1 MAQVFLS
8 YARRDLPTLQPLL
21 QDLVAHGITVWR
33 DQDSLYGGQH
43 WPKAIGE
50 AIAAHDVLLLTW
62 SHEAAASHFVE
73 FEWNTALA
81 LQKSILPCLL
91 DQTPLPPALSAIN
104 GIDARLPHEA
114 LPKILHALQ
123 QQATPSKAEQS
134 ARVIAT
140 LERITTT
147 DPAEVVQNAKAMF
160 MQQGWHVQGNIYQ
173 AAGDI
178 HVTLAPQPVSTARS
192 WLEKWQTWVVFLA
205 ALLSL
210 ITVALDLPTRI
221 RETFTN
227 PSATTEV
234 LQTVS
239 GMIADE
245 RQEPL
250 ADVEVYVP
258 EFPNLNAYTDSHGV
272 FTLQVRAMPQRP
284 VKLVARKGGYI
295 TYRAD
300 ATLGNTSFN
309 FTMQREK

>member
-1 MAQVFLS
+1 MAKVFLS

-21 QDLVAHGITVWR
+21 HDLGAHGITVWR
-33 DQDSLYGGQH
+33 DQDNLYGGQH

-50 AIAAHDVLLLTW
+50 AIAAHDVLLLVW
-62 SHEAAASHFVE
+62 SQTAAASHFVE

-114 LPKILHALQ
+114 LPKILQALQ
-123 QQATPSKAEQS
+123 QPVMPAKAEQS

-140 LERITTT
+140 LGRITAT
-147 DPAEVVQNAKAMF
+147 DPAEVVRTAKAMF
-160 MQQGWHVQGNIYQ
+160 MQQGWHVQGNVYQ

-178 HVTLAPQPVSTARS
+178 HVTLAHPPTRS
-192 WLEKWQTWVVFLA
+192 WVEKWQTWVVFLA

-210 ITVALDLPTRI
+210 MTVVLDLPTRI
-221 RETFTN
+221 REIFT
-227 PSATTEV
+227 STSETTAV

-239 GMIADE
+239 GMIVDE

-250 ADVEVYVP
+250 ADVEVFVP
-258 EFPNLNAYTDSHGV
+258 EFNLTSSADRHGV
-272 FTLQVRAMPQRP
+272 FILQVRAMPQRS
-284 VKLVARKGGYI
+284 VKLVARKGGYV
-295 TYRAD
+295 TYTAY

-309 FTMQREK
+309 FTMRREK

>member
-1 MAQVFLS
+1 MVQVFLS
-8 YARRDLPTLQPLL
+8 YARRDLPTLQ
-21 QDLVAHGITVWR
+21 DLVEHGITVWR

-50 AIAAHDVLLLTW
+50 AIAAHDVLLLVW
-62 SHEAAASHFVE
+62 SQEAATSYFVE

-81 LQKSILPCLL
+81 LQKSVLPCLL

-114 LPKILHALQ
+114 LSKILQALQ
-123 QQATPSKAEQS
+123 QPVTPSKAEQN

-140 LERITTT
+140 LEGITAT
-147 DPAEVVQNAKAMF
+147 DPAEVVQTAKAMF
-160 MQQGWHVQGNIYQ
+160 MQQGWHVQGNVYQ
-173 AAGDI
+173 AGGDI
-178 HVTLAPQPVSTARS
+178 HVTLASQPARS
-192 WLEKWQTWVVFLA
+192 WLEKWQTWAVFLV

-210 ITVALDLPTRI
+210 ITIALVLPTRI
-221 RETFTN
+221 WETFTS
-227 PSATTEV
+227 PSATMEV

-239 GMIADE
+239 GMIVDE

-250 ADVEVYVP
+250 ADVEVFVP
-258 EFPNLNAYTDSHGV
+258 EFNLTSSTDRHGV
-272 FTLQVRAMPQRP
+272 FTLQVRAIPQRP
-284 VKLVARKGGYI
+284 VKLVARKGGYV

-300 ATLGNTSFN
+300 TTLGNTSFN

>member
-1 MAQVFLS
+1 MARVFLS
-8 YARRDLPTLQPLL
+8 YARRDLPNLRSLL
-21 QDLVAHGITVWR
+21 QDLGTHGITVWR
-33 DQDSLYGGQH
+33 DQDNLYGGQH

-50 AIAAHDVLLLTW
+50 AIAAHDVLLLVW
-62 SHEAAASHFVE
+62 SQEAAASHFVE

-104 GIDARLPHEA
+104 GIDARLQHEA

-123 QQATPSKAEQS
+123 QPVTPPRTEQK

-140 LERITTT
+140 LEGITTT
-147 DPAEVVQNAKAMF
+147 DPTEVVQTAKAMF
-160 MQQGWHVQGNIYQ
+160 MQQGWHVQGNVYQ

-178 HVTLAPQPVSTARS
+178 HVTLAPQPAGS
-192 WLEKWQTWVVFLA
+192 WLEKWQTWAVFLA
-205 ALLSL
+205 VLLSL
-210 ITVALDLPTRI
+210 ITVALVLPTRI
-221 RETFTN
+221 WETFTS
-227 PSATTEV
+227 PPATTEV

-250 ADVEVYVP
+250 ADVEVFVP
-258 EFPNLNAYTDSHGV
+258 EFNLTSSTDRHGV

-284 VKLVARKGGYI
+284 VKLVARKGGYV
-295 TYRAD
+295 TYTAD

-309 FTMQREK
+309 FTMRREK

>member
-1 MAQVFLS
+1 M
-8 YARRDLPTLQPLL
+8 
-21 QDLVAHGITVWR
+21 AHGITVWR

-50 AIAAHDVLLLTW
+50 AIAAHDVLLLVW
-62 SHEAAASHFVE
+62 SQEAAASHFVE

-81 LQKSILPCLL
+81 LQKSVLPCLL
-91 DQTPLPPALSAIN
+91 DQTPLPPALRAIN

-114 LPKILHALQ
+114 LPKILDALQ
-123 QQATPSKAEQS
+123 QPVTPSKAEQK

-140 LERITTT
+140 LEGITTT
-147 DPAEVVQNAKAMF
+147 DPAEVVQTAKAMF
-160 MQQGWHVQGNIYQ
+160 MQQGWHVQGNVYQ

-178 HVTLAPQPVSTARS
+178 HVTLAPSPQPARS

-210 ITVALDLPTRI
+210 ITVALVLPTRI
-221 RETFTN
+221 WETFTST
-227 PSATTEV
+227 SATTEV

-239 GMIADE
+239 GMITDE

-250 ADVEVYVP
+250 ADVEVFVP
-258 EFPNLNAYTDSHGV
+258 EFNLTANTDRHGV

-284 VKLVARKGGYI
+284 VKLVARKDGYV
-295 TYRAD
+295 TYSGD

>member
-1 MAQVFLS
+1 MVQVFLS

-21 QDLVAHGITVWR
+21 QDLGAHGITIWR
-33 DQDSLYGGQH
+33 DQDNLYGGQH

-50 AIAAHDVLLLTW
+50 AIAAHDVLLLIW
-62 SHEAAASHFVE
+62 SQEAATSHFVE

-81 LQKSILPCLL
+81 LQKSVLPCML

-123 QQATPSKAEQS
+123 QPVTPPKPEQS
-134 ARVIAT
+134 ARVITT
-140 LERITTT
+140 LGGITAT
-147 DPAEVVQNAKAMF
+147 DPAEVVQTARAMF
-160 MQQGWHVQGNIYQ
+160 MQQGWHVQGNVYQ
-173 AAGDI
+173 AARDI
-178 HVTLAPQPVSTARS
+178 HVTLAHQPAGS
-192 WLEKWQTWVVFLA
+192 WLERWQTLAVFLVV
-205 ALLSL
+205 LLSL
-210 ITVALDLPTRI
+210 ITVALVLPTRI
-221 RETFTN
+221 WETFSS
-227 PSATTEV
+227 PPVTTEV

-250 ADVEVYVP
+250 ADVEVFVP
-258 EFPNLNAYTDSHGV
+258 EFNLTSSTDRHGV
-272 FTLQVRAMPQRP
+272 FTLQVRAIPQRP
-284 VKLVARKGGYI
+284 VKLVARKGGYV